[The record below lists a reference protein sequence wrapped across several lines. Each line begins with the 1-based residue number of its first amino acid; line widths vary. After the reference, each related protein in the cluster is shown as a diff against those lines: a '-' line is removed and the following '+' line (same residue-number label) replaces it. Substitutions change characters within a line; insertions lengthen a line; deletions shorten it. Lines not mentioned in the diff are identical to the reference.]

1 MGSRI
6 TWRGDKELAAALY
19 KKAQMS
25 AVKNV
30 VKKSGAQM
38 SDLTKTF
45 MQPTGGVYSKGY
57 ARGNNQKS
65 TNVEIVDNGMTAKQT
80 TNTDHIGFTEY
91 GTRFM
96 QAEPAIKPAFDRTKV
111 IFKNDLNNLVK

>member
-1 MGSRI
+1 MASRI
-6 TWRGDKELAAALY
+6 TWHGSEELAKALR

-25 AVKNV
+25 AIKNV
-30 VKKSGAQM
+30 VKKNGAKM

-45 MQPTGGVYSKGY
+45 MQPTGGVYTKGY
-57 ARGNNQKS
+57 AKGNNQRS
-65 TNVEIVDNGMTAKQT
+65 TNVEIIDNGMTAKQT
-80 TNTDHIGFTEY
+80 TNSDHIGYTEY

-111 IFKNDLNNLVK
+111 NFKNDLNNLVK

>member
-6 TWRGDKELAAALY
+6 TWRGSEELAKALR
-19 KKAQMS
+19 KKAQMG
-25 AVKNV
+25 AIKNV
-30 VKKSGAQM
+30 VKKNGAQM

>member
-6 TWRGDKELAAALY
+6 TWRGDKELAKALQ

-30 VKKSGAQM
+30 VKKNGAQL

-45 MQPTGGVYSKGY
+45 MQ
-57 ARGNNQKS
+57 
-65 TNVEIVDNGMTAKQT
+65 
-80 TNTDHIGFTEY
+80 
-91 GTRFM
+91 
-96 QAEPAIKPAFDRTKV
+96 
-111 IFKNDLNNLVK
+111 

>member
-1 MGSRI
+1 MASRI
-6 TWRGDKELAAALY
+6 TWRGDKELAKVLQ

-30 VKKSGAQM
+30 VKKNGAQL

-45 MQPTGGVYSKGY
+45 MQSTGGVYVKGY
-57 ARGNNQKS
+57 SKGNNQKS
-65 TNVEIVDNGMTAKQT
+65 TNIEIVDNGMTAKQT
-80 TNTDHIGFTEY
+80 TNSDHIGFTEY